1 MAYLGVDDSDEDLM
15 QVGDNPNHIRILTR
29 ELWPEDIPY
38 YVGKPLRVTDVKSS
52 DLIPLKPEHL
62 YDWARVVNN
71 PHPMDRTRGRALIL
85 VNPSRPR
92 MLEQVAIKVQGFVEA
107 RGLSLETLGNWDG
120 EASTAMAARQTL
132 ALHGG
137 AYPEVFKMQ
146 QRALRALVNYA
157 ALHVGVPTSFK
168 ASNDRLE
175 LERPVFTRARG
186 CKKAPLT
193 LSNADDPTHR
203 SDAVKDQW
211 IVTERLGI
219 GRRLDESNQ
228 IVAANPF
235 AIRPGDFVEAT
246 ITLDIS
252 IRGLRDRK
260 GYIRFWVSRVA
271 RICRKEQVPK
281 ASRAPKPP
289 PTVSTQPGL
298 ATMGDDVQ
306 WPADNE

>member
-120 EASTAMAARQTL
+120 E
-132 ALHGG
+132 
-137 AYPEVFKMQ
+137 
-146 QRALRALVNYA
+146 
-157 ALHVGVPTSFK
+157 
-168 ASNDRLE
+168 
-175 LERPVFTRARG
+175 
-186 CKKAPLT
+186 
-193 LSNADDPTHR
+193 
-203 SDAVKDQW
+203 
-211 IVTERLGI
+211 
-219 GRRLDESNQ
+219 
-228 IVAANPF
+228 
-235 AIRPGDFVEAT
+235 
-246 ITLDIS
+246 
-252 IRGLRDRK
+252 
-260 GYIRFWVSRVA
+260 
-271 RICRKEQVPK
+271 
-281 ASRAPKPP
+281 
-289 PTVSTQPGL
+289 
-298 ATMGDDVQ
+298 
-306 WPADNE
+306 